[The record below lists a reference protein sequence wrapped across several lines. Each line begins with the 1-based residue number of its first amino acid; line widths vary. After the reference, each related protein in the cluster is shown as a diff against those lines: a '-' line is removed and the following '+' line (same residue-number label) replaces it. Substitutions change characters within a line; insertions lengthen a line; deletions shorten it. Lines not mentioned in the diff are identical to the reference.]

1 MEFVVTSRPR
11 TRVLVSLWAAAMV
24 AGLLSTFARGGLEVF
39 GTAPL
44 VVRVLGPVAM
54 VWVAWTWASY
64 ATRLH
69 AVLRAREGEVAVER
83 PYPPLTRTYPW
94 SEVRE
99 WRLAAPA
106 RRGMATLRLTFA
118 DGERVT
124 LYPAAFENADRLQS
138 RLEALLPACGT
149 RVRVGRRAE

>member
-1 MEFVVTSRPR
+1 M
-11 TRVLVSLWAAAMV
+11 SLGAAALV
-24 AGLLSTFARGGLEVF
+24 AGSLYTLATRGLGFL
-39 GTAPL
+39 GPAPL
-44 VVRVLGPVAM
+44 VVRVLFPAGM

-69 AVLRAREGEVAVER
+69 AVLRAREGEVTVER